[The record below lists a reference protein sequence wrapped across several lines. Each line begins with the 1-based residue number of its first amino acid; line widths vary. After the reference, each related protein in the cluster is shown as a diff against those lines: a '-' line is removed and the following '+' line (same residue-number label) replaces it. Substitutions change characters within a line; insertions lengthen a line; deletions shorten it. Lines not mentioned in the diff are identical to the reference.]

1 MQLTTFTDFALRA
14 LMFLA
19 NLEQGKLTSIT
30 EVTEEYGV
38 SRNHMV
44 KIIHRL
50 SQLGYVETVRGK
62 NGGIRLGKNAS
73 EINVGQLVRDIEP
86 LQIVNCSPD
95 FCHISPACRLKGIL
109 GDAISQ
115 FLQELDKY
123 TLQDLTV
130 NNQPLINLLHTT
142 DAGRAAK

>member
-1 MQLTTFTDFALRA
+1 MQLTAFTDFALRA

-19 NLEQGKLTSIT
+19 NLEPGRLTSIS

-62 NGGIRLGKNAS
+62 NGGIRLGRPAS
-73 EINVGQLVRDIEP
+73 QIIIGQLIRDIEP
-86 LQIVNCSPD
+86 LQLVNCSTD
-95 FCHISPACRLKGIL
+95 FCHISPACKLKGIL
-109 GDAISQ
+109 SDAMTN
-115 FLQELDKY
+115 FLQELDRY
-123 TLQDLTV
+123 TLQDLTAD
-130 NNQPLINLLHTT
+130 NQPLVNLLHINY
-142 DAGRAAK
+142 ASQSVK